1 MGCLAIRAEHV
12 VHAAVVCKSNARAE
26 AVPGIRIA
34 VESGEGAM
42 KITTLTVIRCSVLG
56 FLAFTQI
63 AGAAGGRPQR
73 EPHRPIPFSMLEEH
87 AEIVM
92 ALRSAVDAGGA
103 LSAAARDVLE
113 IVEPHM
119 RHEQELALAPLR
131 LLPRLADGEVTA
143 DMTPLIAVTDR
154 LRAELPALRK
164 EHVALRRALEGLWET
179 AWRDGKPEYAF
190 IAQRINRHITVDEEV
205 HFPAA
210 LLVGDYLRLRL
221 AASRGS
227 DTDGA
232 R

>member
-1 MGCLAIRAEHV
+1 MSCLAFSAEHV
-12 VHAAVVCKSNARAE
+12 VLAAVTCKSNARAD

-34 VESGEGAM
+34 LDSGEGAM
-42 KITTLTVIRCSVLG
+42 KITTLTIIRCSVLG
-56 FLAFTQI
+56 LLAFTQI
-63 AGAAGGRPQR
+63 AGASGGQPRR
-73 EPHRPIPFSMLEEH
+73 EPHRPIPFSLLEEH
-87 AEIVM
+87 AEILM

-103 LSAAARDVLE
+103 LSAAARDALE
-113 IVEPHM
+113 ILEPHM

-164 EHVALRRALEGLWET
+164 EHAALRRALERLWDT
-179 AWRDGKPEYAF
+179 AWREGKPEYAF
-190 IAQRINRHITVDEEV
+190 VAQRINRHITVDEEV

-210 LLVGDYLRLRL
+210 LLVGNYLRLS
-221 AASRGS
+221 AGRGA
-227 DTDGA
+227 TDEA